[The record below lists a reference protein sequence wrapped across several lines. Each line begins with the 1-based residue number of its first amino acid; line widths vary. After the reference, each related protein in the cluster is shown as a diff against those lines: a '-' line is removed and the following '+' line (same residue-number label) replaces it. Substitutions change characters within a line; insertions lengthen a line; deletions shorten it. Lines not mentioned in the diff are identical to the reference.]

1 MPSHT
6 QYPTTLHLMLYTTTY
21 TNLQD
26 IELYLNPLSYCPID
40 HPLTLEM
47 VVSTKYTVIL
57 MADRQGVE
65 VV

>member
-1 MPSHT
+1 
-6 QYPTTLHLMLYTTTY
+6 MLYTTTY